1 MECHSLIDIYLLG
14 PLTEER
20 KTEQHPS
27 CTRDPV
33 LTPGIIVSK
42 YSFLITEEGGL
53 IQIVL
58 ILPDFLFHLSF
69 CWFV

>member
-1 MECHSLIDIYLLG
+1 MECHSLIGIYLLG

-42 YSFLITEEGGL
+42 YSFLITEEG
-53 IQIVL
+53 V
-58 ILPDFLFHLSF
+58 SF
-69 CWFV
+69 KLY